1 MMMEQSRSIV
11 KLGKNIFKKF
21 STYIIF
27 LLLAVVC
34 IIISPDFF
42 TPTNITNI
50 GKQYAGLTITSM
62 GMLLVILTGGIDLS
76 VGSIAALGSVITSTC
91 LTSLGFDV
99 FFSIVVALFSGLLLG
114 LITGILVAYAKM
126 APFIASM
133 AMMTMGRGAA
143 MVIANGGPITTPEGT
158 ISVIGK
164 GMLFNAIP
172 VLVIIA
178 FIVVVLFWFIQ
189 KYTAFGRI
197 VVAIGSNETSVH
209 IAGLRVKLY
218 KLSVYAIS
226 GVCAAACGILICSRS
241 AIGSPVLGVGME
253 LDAIAACVIG
263 GASLN
268 GGEGWFTR
276 TLIGVLILALIGNIM
291 NLLAVPSY
299 PQDIIRGLIIVISVL
314 LQAAT
319 SDVKQ

>member
-1 MMMEQSRSIV
+1 MNGQSNIINPI
-11 KLGKNIFKKF
+11 KNIFKKF

-27 LLLAVVC
+27 LLLVVVC

-50 GKQYAGLTITSM
+50 GKQYAGLTIASM

-91 LTSLGFDV
+91 LTSLGFD
-99 FFSIVVALFSGLLLG
+99 LFVSMLMSVLCGLLLG
-114 LITGILVAYAKM
+114 LLTGILVAYARM

-133 AMMTMGRGAA
+133 AMMTIGRGIA
-143 MVIANGGPITTPEGT
+143 MVIANGGPITTPENT

-164 GMLFNAIP
+164 GMLFNLIP
-172 VLVIIA
+172 TLVIIA
-178 FIVVVLFWFIQ
+178 AVVVLVFWFVQ
-189 KYTAFGRI
+189 KYTSYGRI
-197 VVAIGSNETSVH
+197 VIAIGSNETSTH

-218 KLSVYAIS
+218 KMSVYAIS
-226 GVCAAACGILICSRS
+226 GVCATICGILIASRS
-241 AIGSPVLGVGME
+241 AIGSPVVGVGME

-268 GGEGWFTR
+268 GGEGLFTR
-276 TLIGVLILALIGNIM
+276 TVIGVLILALIGNIM

>member
-1 MMMEQSRSIV
+1 MIEQSSSFV
-11 KLGKNIFKKF
+11 KLSKNIFKKF

-27 LLLAVVC
+27 VLLAVVC

-50 GKQYAGLTITSM
+50 GKQYAGLTIVSM

-76 VGSIAALGSVITSTC
+76 VGSIAALGSVITSIC
-91 LTSLGFDV
+91 LTSLGFNL
-99 FFSIVVALFSGLLLG
+99 FFSIITALLCGLALG
-114 LITGILVAYAKM
+114 LITGMLVAYARM

-133 AMMTMGRGAA
+133 AMMTMGRGLAL
-143 MVIANGGPITTPEGT
+143 VIANGGPITTPEGT
-158 ISVIGK
+158 ISIIGK
-164 GMLFNAIP
+164 GLLFKTIP

-178 FIVVVLFWFIQ
+178 LVVVLIFWFVH
-189 KYTAFGRI
+189 KYTSYGRI
-197 VVAIGSNETSVH
+197 ITALGSNETSAH
-209 IAGLRVKLY
+209 IAGLRVKQY

-226 GVCAAACGILICSRS
+226 GVCAAMCGILICSRS
-241 AIGSPVLGVGME
+241 AIGSPVLGEGME

-268 GGEGWFTR
+268 GGEGWFAR
-276 TLIGVLILALIGNIM
+276 TVIGVLILALIGNIM
-291 NLLAVPSY
+291 NLLSVPSY
-299 PQDIIRGLIIVISVL
+299 PQDIIRGLIIVVSVL